1 MSSDPSATATATANA
16 NETLETIFFTK
27 YGEFCE
33 ELKGTLPEATAQI
46 AAANALTNEE
56 KKNRFSKEV
65 APNAGNSKRKPNKNP
80 GIVLPGVAIPDEL
93 WYELSENTKKAINEY
108 IAVLSFSSM
117 IGTEGFGKQWAEE
130 AMKGM
135 KEKINSA
142 DFKSISDRLMGMFTS
157 GTFTSIPERLMKGQI
172 AKLAEELVR
181 EFRPEDFGLDPA
193 ELASSGNDPSKA
205 FELLSQIYTQKP
217 ELLQNAMKRIA
228 KRLQE
233 KVQRGE
239 LRPQELAAEA
249 EELIKEF
256 TENPAMRDLME
267 SFRGMFGFEDEE
279 TSRAA
284 GRDGE
289 SRMAI
294 ARSRLRK
301 KLDAKK
307 AKQSGGGK

>member
-1 MSSDPSATATATANA
+1 MSSDASST
-16 NETLETIFFTK
+16 ETLETIFFTK

-33 ELKGTLPEATAQI
+33 ELRGTLPEATAQI
-46 AAANALTNEE
+46 TAANALSNEE
-56 KKNRFSKEV
+56 KKNRFRQEV
-65 APNAGNSKRKPNKNP
+65 APKAGSSKRKPNKNP
-80 GIVLPGVAIPDEL
+80 GTVLPGVTISDEI
-93 WYELSENTKKAINEY
+93 WYELSDNTKKAINEY
-108 IAVLSFSSM
+108 IALLSFSVM
-117 IGTEGFGKQWAEE
+117 IGTEGFSKQWAEE
-130 AMKGM
+130 AMKTM
-135 KEKINSA
+135 KDRINSA
-142 DFKSISDRLMGMFTS
+142 DFKSISDRLMSMFTS
-157 GTFTSIPERLMKGQI
+157 GQFSSIPERLMKGQI

-181 EFRPEDFGLDPA
+181 EFRPEDFGLNPE
-193 ELASSGNDPSKA
+193 ELAASGNDPTRA

-279 TSRAA
+279 ASRAA

-301 KLDAKK
+301 KLEAKK

>member
-1 MSSDPSATATATANA
+1 MSSPENLDS
-16 NETLETIFFTK
+16 IFFTK
-27 YGEFCE
+27 YNEFCE

-46 AAANALTNEE
+46 NAAAALSNED
-56 KKNRFSKEV
+56 KKARFRQEV
-65 APNAGNSKRKPNKNP
+65 VPGAGHSKRKPNKNP
-80 GIVLPGVAIPDEL
+80 GTVLPGVTISDEI
-93 WYELSENTKKAINEY
+93 WYELSDGTKKAINEY
-108 IAVLSFSSM
+108 ITLLSFSVM
-117 IGTEGFGKQWAEE
+117 VGTEGFSRQWAEE
-130 AMKGM
+130 AMKTM

-142 DFKSISDRLMGMFTS
+142 DFKSISDRLMSMFTS
-157 GTFTSIPERLMKGQI
+157 GNFSQIPERLMKGQI

-181 EFRPEDFGLDPA
+181 EFRPEDFGLSPD
-193 ELASSGNDPSKA
+193 ELASSGNDPSRA
-205 FELLSQIYTQKP
+205 FELLSQVYTQKP

-256 TENPAMRDLME
+256 TENPAMKELME
-267 SFRGMFGFEDEE
+267 SFRSMFGFEDED
-279 TSRAA
+279 TARAA

-301 KLDAKK
+301 KLEAKK
-307 AKQSGGGK
+307 AKQNGGGK